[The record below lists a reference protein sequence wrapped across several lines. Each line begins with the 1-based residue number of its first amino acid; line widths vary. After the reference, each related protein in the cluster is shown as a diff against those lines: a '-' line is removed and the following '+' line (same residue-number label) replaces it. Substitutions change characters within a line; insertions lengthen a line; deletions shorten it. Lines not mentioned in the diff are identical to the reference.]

1 MSVSI
6 VNGFDVPKIQ
16 SLEISNDD
24 IKKLGIKPE
33 DFSKVDKNQDGRI
46 TYDEFL
52 SSGINYSSIYNA
64 YKGMALEE
72 KGYLE
77 GDALRI
83 AQETGNIDDPEK
95 TANNQG
101 MQNPY
106 ATRNLAANN
115 NLNHPAVTNPA
126 LANKFDYMA

>member
-1 MSVSI
+1 
-6 VNGFDVPKIQ
+6 
-16 SLEISNDD
+16 
-24 IKKLGIKPE
+24 
-33 DFSKVDKNQDGRI
+33 
-46 TYDEFL
+46 
-52 SSGINYSSIYNA
+52 
-64 YKGMALEE
+64 MALEE

-115 NLNHPAVTNPA
+115 NLNHPGVTNPA